1 MTEPTDPTAST
12 PADDA
17 VSVLSSVAAGVGTI
31 TLNRPAVNN
40 AYDGALLAGVAEAAA
55 RLAGDAAVR
64 LLVIRANGRHFQ
76 AGADLKW
83 LRAIAARDEAAN
95 LAASHQTAQA
105 MRSLNEIGKPVLALV
120 HGACIGGGTGLI
132 ASCDIVVAEATA
144 TFAIS
149 EARWGL
155 TAAIIFPQ
163 LVAAIGIRQLRRY
176 ALTCETFDARR
187 ARELGLVHEVCEPGA
202 LDTTAAPLI
211 DAMLRAAPEAVGRSK
226 RFAMQC
232 AQTLPSEATWRQL
245 EAEHGSRRRSA
256 EAAEGLDS
264 FRARRDPAWVKNL
277 ERSSR

>member
-1 MTEPTDPTAST
+1 MTEPTDPTVST
-12 PADDA
+12 PAEDA

-40 AYDGALLAGVAEAAA
+40 AYDGALLAGVVEAAA

-187 ARELGLVHEVCEPGA
+187 ARELGLVHEVCEAGA

-211 DAMLRAAPEAVGRSK
+211 DALLRAAPEAVGRSK

-264 FRARRDPAWVKNL
+264 FRSRRDPAWVKNL

>member
-1 MTEPTDPTAST
+1 MTEPTDPTVST

-40 AYDGALLAGVAEAAA
+40 AYDGALLAGVVEAAA

-187 ARELGLVHEVCEPGA
+187 ARELGLVHEVCEAGA
-202 LDTTAAPLI
+202 LDTTAAPR
-211 DAMLRAAPEAVGRSK
+211 AAGRRSAAPEAVGRSK